1 MAHDTLIETDRHPGQ
16 AIHRPGPARRVAAV
30 LAGALVLMCTF
41 VALFLAAFHD
51 PEPNR
56 VPVAVVGSLDAAHQ
70 VQVQVSR
77 TGPGSIHAI
86 AVASPADAR
95 SAVLHQRV
103 RAALVMDPQ
112 HPRLIVASAASM
124 LETAAL
130 KEMVGRA
137 VGPGATLEA
146 EDVRPLPR
154 GDSKGLSPVFVT
166 FGVTTASLVAGS
178 ALAVLGRRLRA
189 GTVLAALLGL
199 GVLAGLSIAVLADP
213 LIGALPRAFW
223 PLAGLV
229 ALLAVA
235 VAASMCGLGRLAG
248 PPGLA
253 LGVLVILLLALSA
266 GGGPLGFYVLP
277 EFFRAISQWL
287 PAGAAMTAIRHA
299 VYFSGERTLHPVV
312 VLAVWAAGGLL
323 TVAVGRLRISR
334 APLVPVARSAE
345 PA

>member
-1 MAHDTLIETDRHPGQ
+1 
-16 AIHRPGPARRVAAV
+16 
-30 LAGALVLMCTF
+30 
-41 VALFLAAFHD
+41 
-51 PEPNR
+51 
-56 VPVAVVGSLDAAHQ
+56 
-70 VQVQVSR
+70 
-77 TGPGSIHAI
+77 
-86 AVASPADAR
+86 
-95 SAVLHQRV
+95 
-103 RAALVMDPQ
+103 MDPQ

-130 KEMVGRA
+130 KELLTRA
-137 VGPGATLEA
+137 VSPGATTLEV
-146 EDVRPLPR
+146 EDLRPLPR

-166 FGVTTASLVAGS
+166 FGVTIASLVAGS

-189 GTVLAALLGL
+189 RTVLGALLGL
-199 GVLAGLSIAVLADP
+199 GLLAGLSIAVLADP
-213 LIGALPRAFW
+213 LIGALTGAFW

-266 GGGPLGFYVLP
+266 GGGPLGFYMLP

-287 PAGAAMTAIRHA
+287 PAGAAITAIRRA
-299 VYFSGERTLHPVV
+299 VYFGGERNLHSVA

-323 TVAVGRLRISR
+323 AVAVGRLRISR
-334 APLVPVARSAE
+334 APLAPVPGQPGPPTATPSI
-345 PA
+345 